1 MLNLSEE
8 QLEQLQAAM
17 KKHIEEETKKSVAEL
32 DKTLDTAVAKLVTE
46 GWTLPAELPITA
58 VNALGNTS
66 ELDDVNTFMEQFYTY
81 DDYRNMKAMIKGIQE
96 SKIKAGLIKLVNEC
110 WNAFNSKMYAIC
122 ATSLLSVIEGIL
134 SEFSDDK
141 QDVRMMKVCQK
152 HVDTFPSDG
161 STIMKHV
168 WISYNQFIR
177 NLYQK
182 SDFTADEPEAINR
195 HWLLHGRS
203 DFEVEEI
210 ECMKLFNAVHSLCMV
225 INKESE

>member
-1 MLNLSEE
+1 MNLTKE
-8 QLEQLQAAM
+8 QIEQLQAAM
-17 KKHIEEETKKSVAEL
+17 KKHIDEEAKKCVSEL
-32 DKTLDTAVAKLVTE
+32 DKILDIVVAKLVTE

-58 VNALGNTS
+58 VYALGNTDK
-66 ELDDVNTFMEQFYTY
+66 LDDVNGFMEQLYAY
-81 DDYRNMKAMIKGIQE
+81 DDYRNMKTMIKGIQE
-96 SKIKAGLIKLVNEC
+96 SKIKEGLKKLINEC

-141 QDVRMMKVCQK
+141 QDIRMMRVCQK
-152 HVDTFPSDG
+152 QVDSFPNDG

-177 NLYQK
+177 NLYKK
-182 SDFTADEPEAINR
+182 SDFTDNEPDAINR

-210 ECMKLFNAVHSLCMV
+210 ECMKLFNAIHSLCMI
-225 INKESE
+225 INKESN